1 MRLSYSPHAVC
12 QLKEIKCFYN
22 ERTKDPSV
30 ARNIILQIE
39 NACRMLET
47 YPDLGFSFAADDDGE
62 IIRAL
67 PIGNYV
73 ALYRKDADDI
83 RVVSIEDSR
92 SDWKSL
98 YPIERSWMAGSERDR
113 PPGEISWITTDDHCI
128 LITTSVW
135 RGRDSEVMGT

>member
-22 ERTKDPSV
+22 DRTKDPSV

-98 YPIERSWMAGSERDR
+98 YPIE
-113 PPGEISWITTDDHCI
+113 
-128 LITTSVW
+128 
-135 RGRDSEVMGT
+135 